1 MRNCAFDLG
10 NMTIAKDLKIERDGY
25 YFDRGFSQYHKTVLV
40 TRRAIHKRTER
51 FILMQENCGNISE
64 KVLKLF
70 VKERTFHDKGCGS
83 NLFTYICSSIFLPS
97 LLLFFMKYSLKAKY
111 GARMRFI
118 NNTMKCKD
126 GTGNKGR
133 ATTVRDLHK

>member
-40 TRRAIHKRTER
+40 TRRAIRKRTER
-51 FILMQENCGNISE
+51 FILMRENCGNISE

-70 VKERTFHDKGCGS
+70 VKERTFHDEG
-83 NLFTYICSSIFLPS
+83 
-97 LLLFFMKYSLKAKY
+97 
-111 GARMRFI
+111 
-118 NNTMKCKD
+118 
-126 GTGNKGR
+126 
-133 ATTVRDLHK
+133 